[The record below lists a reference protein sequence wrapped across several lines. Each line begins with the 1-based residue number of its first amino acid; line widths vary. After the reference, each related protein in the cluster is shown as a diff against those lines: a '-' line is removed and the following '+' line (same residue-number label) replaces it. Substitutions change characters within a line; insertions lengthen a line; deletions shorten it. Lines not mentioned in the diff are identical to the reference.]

1 MTLSALKVE
10 KAICPQDKKKLMLSD
25 GDGLFLRVRQNGSK
39 HWFFRFTF
47 GGKVREQCLGAY
59 PDVSLSVARDLRDAS
74 RALVKQ
80 GKDPILEASN
90 QKADNAKAQV
100 EKAKAHVDG
109 QARARTLRQVADE
122 YTQTDKFRK
131 SMSEGHAKQ
140 WKSQV
145 GNHLYPHFDNGNAV
159 VADITS
165 KHCVQSLKA
174 VWSSNPKTAKN
185 LRERLEKII
194 GYAIWKGYRDGP
206 NPAIWAD
213 NLEHEFALPK
223 GGNHP
228 ALPFEKV
235 ADFLESLRTT
245 HDARVDAFC
254 LAFIIL
260 TAWRS
265 GEARKATWAE
275 VLDEKGQIG
284 NVWKIPAAHT
294 KRKREHVVPL
304 SRCAIALLNDVRG
317 KEEPDKSDPIFRTKR
332 GLRLPHGRLHTL
344 CRRLNSDIT
353 IHGFRSTFRDW
364 VGEETDFD
372 SEAAEF
378 CLAHVKRGTEGAYRR
393 QESVEKRRRI
403 MQAWGLFC
411 DRNVAW
417 KRLAQLPRDVEAEV
431 IDIKS
436 RRPSIAA

>member
-25 GDGLFLRVRQNGSK
+25 GGGLFLRVRQNGSK

-47 GGKVREQCLGAY
+47 GDKVREQCLGAY

-100 EKAKAHVDG
+100 EKAKAHVDE
-109 QARARTLRQVADE
+109 QARARTLRQVTDE

-131 SMSEGHAKQ
+131 SMSERHAKQ

-145 GNHLYPHFDNGNAV
+145 ERHLYPHFDNGNAV
-159 VADITS
+159 VAEITS

-185 LRERLEKII
+185 LRERLEKVL
-194 GYAIWKGYRDGP
+194 GYAIWNRYRDGP
-206 NPAIWAD
+206 NPAAWAD

-223 GGNHP
+223 GGKHA
-228 ALPFEKV
+228 ALPYAKV
-235 ADFLESLRTT
+235 ADFLESLRAM
-245 HDARVDAFC
+245 HHARRDTYC
-254 LAFIIL
+254 LEFVIL
-260 TAWRS
+260 TAARI
-265 GEARKATWAE
+265 GEVRKATWSE
-275 VLDEKGQIG
+275 IDWDKRL
-284 NVWKIPAAHT
+284 WTIPAAHT

-304 SRCAIALLNDVRG
+304 SAAAIGLLKIVRCNEDI
-317 KEEPDKSDPIFRTKR
+317 DPTDLVFPSKR
-332 GLRLPHGRLHTL
+332 GLRLPHSGLHTL
-344 CRRLNSDIT
+344 CRGLNPTIT

-364 VGEETDFD
+364 VGDETDFD

-378 CLAHVKRGTEGAYRR
+378 CLAHVTRGTEGAYRR
-393 QESVEKRRRI
+393 QESAEKRRRI

-411 DRNVAW
+411 DRNDTW
-417 KRLAQLPRDVEAEV
+417 KRLALLPRDVEAEV
-431 IDIKS
+431 IDIES
-436 RRPSIAA
+436 RRPGIAA